1 MFTHFFTPGRKGNLR
16 SSLVRL
22 KLNIYKLIRRI
33 NFLLLRFRAYP
44 PAQATTKLMGHCF
57 YNVGFN
63 NSSFSLRSPDSNKS
77 CFKSGLTKRYISN
90 TKKNKNAKYKS
101 RYYNY
106 PFGMIII
113 NFLRALFKNQLNLD
127 HRKFK
132 NYKEIIQFISKFEH
146 TEGVKLGFKLTENY
160 LAKLKSRGV
169 HFEKVP

>member
-1 MFTHFFTPGRKGNLR
+1 M
-16 SSLVRL
+16 VR
-22 KLNIYKLIRRI
+22 
-33 NFLLLRFRAYP
+33 
-44 PAQATTKLMGHCF
+44 CF

-63 NSSFSLRSPDSNKS
+63 NCSFSLRSSDSNKS
-77 CFKSGLTKRYISN
+77 CFKSGSLRTKRYISN
-90 TKKNKNAKYKS
+90 APHKRCGTKKNKNMKYKP

-127 HRKFK
+127 HRKFQ

-160 LAKLKSRGV
+160 LAQLKSRGV